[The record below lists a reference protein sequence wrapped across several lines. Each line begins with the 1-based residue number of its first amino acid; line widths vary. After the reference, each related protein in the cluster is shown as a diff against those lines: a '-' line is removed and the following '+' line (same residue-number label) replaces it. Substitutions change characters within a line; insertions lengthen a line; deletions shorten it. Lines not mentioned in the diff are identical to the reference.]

1 MALWQTKWVTV
12 NELIEIISVFIHI
25 YIDIVNNGKVWF
37 LERVWLIVWK
47 LKHVLKQT
55 GFKRF
60 TYKNFDLFFFFSFYY
75 MFSNNNDKTAY
86 YWYKFSLTFLNS
98 YWWCGNARI
107 LKCNVIKNDK
117 NKVKVLVRTFLSH
130 LVCIMNYLSVHTH
143 HFSGSSKDR
152 LDFTQLHIV
161 SLHTKKTK
169 AMKHYFR
176 HKKRFSTRKSCL
188 SLIWFCC
195 KVFV

>member
-1 MALWQTKWVTV
+1 M
-12 NELIEIISVFIHI
+12 
-25 YIDIVNNGKVWF
+25 
-37 LERVWLIVWK
+37 
-47 LKHVLKQT
+47 
-55 GFKRF
+55 
-60 TYKNFDLFFFFSFYY
+60 TYSFFSFYY
-75 MFSNNNDKTAY
+75 MFWNNNDKTAY